1 MLGTSVEKPV
11 MTQGPEPKRVGAADA
26 ITAIRI
32 VCSMALL
39 FCTAF
44 APVFYILY
52 VIAGLTDMAD
62 GAVARRT
69 GTASDFGARLDS
81 AADFAL
87 VAACLVKLLPE
98 LAIPR
103 WLWVWT
109 AVIALVKAVNLVSGY
124 VVQKRLVALHT
135 AMNKAAG
142 ALLFLLPLTMPF
154 VPLAF
159 TAPIVCAVATFAAV
173 QEGHFIRTGRED

>member
-1 MLGTSVEKPV
+1 
-11 MTQGPEPKRVGAADA
+11 MTRGPEEISFGAADA
-26 ITAIRI
+26 ITAVRI
-32 VCSMALL
+32 VLSMALL

-44 APVFYILY
+44 SPAFYTLY
-52 VIAGLTDMAD
+52 VVAGLTDMAD

-81 AADFAL
+81 AADFAF

-98 LAIPR
+98 LAIPA

-109 AVIALVKAVNLVSGY
+109 AVIALAKAVNLVSGY
-124 VVQKRLVALHT
+124 VMQRRLVALHT

-142 ALLFLLPLTMPF
+142 ALLFLLPLTLPF
-154 VPLAF
+154 VALKY
-159 TAPIVCAVATFAAV
+159 TAPVVCAVATFAAV
-173 QEGHFIRTGRED
+173 QEGHLIRTGRGD